1 MSNLYDVF
9 NKKKQGLESLVEGST
24 AVEEVEIDFDMEKP
38 EAALES
44 LMAEEGR
51 EFIALESAIY
61 ASEVVLENSMFED
74 FDADVL
80 EEALKTNVKEKAGKL
95 ADRVKSFWSKIKAW
109 FSKMAESVK
118 TMFADG
124 EAIVAKRGKEFA
136 EKLGKTG
143 VTAKVNVYADP
154 SAALDKVTKLCY
166 DAFDAGMI
174 EQEANTAKTNILK
187 AVGAKDMKDLKNVVA
202 KLFITS
208 AKGEEQVKLSTLN
221 ANIVMK
227 YAGGKKVLLDAIEK
241 IRVDVDKDFAEVLR
255 YIEKDVDLA
264 KTDSE
269 KAGAQSAVKV
279 FNFAINV
286 KTNILN
292 AAVATVKK
300 AYSDNRAIMVKVL
313 GGKEGK
319 PEDGKEPTKESFAA
333 IFDDIEFEA

>member
-1 MSNLYDVF
+1 MSNLYNVF
-9 NKKKQGLESLVEGST
+9 NKRQGMESLLENSNNIG
-24 AVEEVEIDFDMEKP
+24 EVEIDFDMERP

-44 LMAEEGR
+44 LLVEENR

-61 ASEVVLENSMFED
+61 ASEVVLENSMYED
-74 FDADVL
+74 FDTNVL
-80 EEALKTNVKEKAGKL
+80 EEALKTNIKEKSGKL
-95 ADRVKSFWSKIKAW
+95 ADRVKGFWAKIKAW
-109 FSKMAESVK
+109 FAKMAESVK

-136 EKLGKTG
+136 EKLGKSG
-143 VTAKVNVYADP
+143 VSAKVNVYADP
-154 SAALDKVTKLCY
+154 SSALDKVTKLCY

-174 EQEANTAKTNILK
+174 EQEANSAKTDILK
-187 AVGAKDMKDLKNVVA
+187 AIGAKDMKDVKNVVA
-202 KLFITS
+202 KLFIAS
-208 AKGEEQVKLSTLN
+208 AKGDEVKLSTLN
-221 ANIVMK
+221 ANTVMK

-241 IRVDVDKDFAEVLR
+241 IRADVDKDFAEVLR
-255 YIEKDVDLA
+255 YIEKDVNLA

-286 KTNILN
+286 KTSILN

-313 GGKEGK
+313 GGKEEK
-319 PEDGKEPTKESFAA
+319 PEDGKEATKEGFAA
-333 IFDDIEFEA
+333 IFDEIEFEA